1 MSEFWDEMYQKIG
14 TVWQFEPA
22 DSTIFTRNLFAENG
36 IQKILIPGVGYGRNA
51 RLFVESGLDITG
63 IEISE
68 RAIQMAR
75 QSGLNFPIHLGS
87 VLQMPFDDVQYD
99 GIYCYAL
106 IHLLNQN
113 ERRQFLKNCYNQL
126 QPGGR
131 MVFVMVSIAYTKLQ
145 NGAKQIS
152 HNRCRIQNGL
162 EVFFYD
168 QDAVEREFGKFGL
181 VEYCEIDEPV
191 KHMPDEAPMKFWRV
205 VCRKSSNQSQFP
217 VSI

>member
-36 IQKILIPGVGYGRNA
+36 IRKILIPGVGYGRNA
-51 RLFVESGLDITG
+51 RLFVESDFDVSG

-68 RAIQMAR
+68 TAIGIAR
-75 QSGLNFPIHLGS
+75 QHNLNFPVHHGS
-87 VLQMPFDDVQYD
+87 VTQMPFDDAQYE

-113 ERRQFLKNCYNQL
+113 ERRQFVQNCFNQL
-126 QPGGR
+126 WPGGM
-131 MVFVMVSIAYTKLQ
+131 MVFVMVSKEYANLHNDGKR
-145 NGAKQIS
+145 IS
-152 HNRCRIQNGL
+152 HNRYRIQNGL

-168 QDAVEREFGKFGL
+168 LDSVKKEFGKFGIL
-181 VEYCEIDEPV
+181 ESCEIDEPV
-191 KHMPDEAPMKFWRV
+191 KHLPDEAPMRFWRV
-205 VCRKSSNQSQFP
+205 VCRKR
-217 VSI
+217 